1 MARVDC
7 VTLALVAD
15 LESVLRIQDGV
26 IRRDQAL
33 AAGLSESAVN
43 GLVNRKCWVR
53 LLPRVYSATT
63 GDVGIRARIR
73 ATWLWAGEDSVI
85 GGTAAA
91 WWWGLTD
98 VEPTRIEVVVPPS
111 RRMTRQPGV
120 DLLRGV
126 RTRHEVVLHDR
137 IAVTTPAAT
146 CLRLSR
152 VGAPDLLDV
161 ALRGGLRQTALHQA
175 LALGFRRRGQV
186 RARVACA
193 DVADNPWSNPERALH
208 SMFRD
213 AGVRGWTGNP
223 PVLAGGRLWYPDVL
237 VEEVGLVIEVDGR
250 ATTGRTSSGMPIGTA
265 RTRLWRLVTRSC
277 GSPRSRSPRSQRRS
291 SLR

>member
-1 MARVDC
+1 
-7 VTLALVAD
+7 
-15 LESVLRIQDGV
+15 
-26 IRRDQAL
+26 
-33 AAGLSESAVN
+33 
-43 GLVNRKCWVR
+43 
-53 LLPRVYSATT
+53 
-63 GDVGIRARIR
+63 
-73 ATWLWAGEDSVI
+73 
-85 GGTAAA
+85 
-91 WWWGLTD
+91 
-98 VEPTRIEVVVPPS
+98 
-111 RRMTRQPGV
+111 MTRQPGV

-152 VGAPDLLDV
+152 VGEPDLLDV

-208 SMFRD
+208 SIFRD
-213 AGVRGWTGNP
+213 AGVGGWTGNP
-223 PVLAGGRLWYPDVL
+223 AVLAGGRLWYPDVL

-250 ATTGRTSSGMPIGTA
+250 AHHRTDEQREADRHRQNVLVEAGFTILRFTPQQIAQEPAALIASVRRTFDRLRAKPNA
-265 RTRLWRLVTRSC
+265 R
-277 GSPRSRSPRSQRRS
+277 
-291 SLR
+291 